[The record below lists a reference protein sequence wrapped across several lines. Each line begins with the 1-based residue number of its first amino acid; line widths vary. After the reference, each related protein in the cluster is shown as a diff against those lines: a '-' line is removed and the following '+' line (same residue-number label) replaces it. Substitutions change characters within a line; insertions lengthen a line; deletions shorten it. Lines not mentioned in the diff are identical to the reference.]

1 MSVVPTLTPQ
11 LKKAVQELEKMG
23 VRVHIETLG
32 DTGLIFIDMKSVGE
46 TVIKRVRVGCK
57 STFIEGN
64 YLIIKV
70 SVKCQESYVQSQ

>member
-1 MSVVPTLTPQ
+1 LSVVPTLTPQ